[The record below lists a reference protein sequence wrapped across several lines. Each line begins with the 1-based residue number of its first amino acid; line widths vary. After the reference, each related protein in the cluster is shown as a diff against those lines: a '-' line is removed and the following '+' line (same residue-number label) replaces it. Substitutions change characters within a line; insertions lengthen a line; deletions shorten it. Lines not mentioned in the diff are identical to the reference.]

1 MDTTTITITQDQLA
15 QVIRNTPLG
24 HGLGGSPDQEE
35 TPGMSAGLART
46 LFGLLA
52 GLQREPEPQPTRDA
66 LLAFARSVAAARP
79 DEDAEPSSEDQ
90 EDLGMLADD
99 ADRLLSGQAQPA
111 LSALSD
117 IERRGLWGG
126 IKPASDGFVLDQI
139 AEMLRDPEWGVGML
153 EDIRDL
159 VNRTGRTCENY
170 PDDRPTWG
178 RH

>member
-1 MDTTTITITQDQLA
+1 MNTITITEDQLA
-15 QVIRNTPLG
+15 QVIRSTPLG

-35 TPGMSAGLART
+35 IPGMSAGLART

-52 GLQREPEPQPTRDA
+52 ELPREPEAQPTRDE
-66 LLAFARSVAAARP
+66 LLAFARSVADAMPGEDDGPVSLGEDLGWLA
-79 DEDAEPSSEDQ
+79 EDAE
-90 EDLGMLADD
+90 
-99 ADRLLSGQAQPA
+99 RLLAGQADPG

-117 IERRGLWGG
+117 SERRSLWGG
-126 IKPASDGFVLDQI
+126 PLTDRKGLDEI

-170 PDDRPTWG
+170 DDDRSTWG

>member
-46 LFGLLA
+46 LFRMLA
-52 GLQREPEPQPTRDA
+52 GLPREPEPQPTRDA
-66 LLAFARSVAAARP
+66 LLAFTRSVAAARP
-79 DEDAEPSSEDQ
+79 SEDADPSSEDQ

-99 ADRLLSGQAQPA
+99 AERLLSGQAQPD
-111 LSALSD
+111 LSALTDS
-117 IERRGLWGG
+117 ERRSLWGG
-126 IKPASDGFVLDQI
+126 PLRDGEGLDQI

-153 EDIRDL
+153 EDIREL

-170 PDDRPTWG
+170 PDGRPTWG